1 MLLEAKGPGYG
12 PVDSCKGREALI
24 LVSQVVLG
32 NTGAMDSTK
41 IFSEHIQICEIPC
54 LSWFQLVKVLGSS
67 NKDKRLWQRFQMFS
81 LRRNTFLGYF
91 QMVFLQL
98 L

>member
-1 MLLEAKGPGYG
+1 MKDLSAMGNGLVLAPEINIKHYRDPISVLLEAKDPGYG

-41 IFSEHIQICEIPC
+41 IFMQK
-54 LSWFQLVKVLGSS
+54 WA
-67 NKDKRLWQRFQMFS
+67 R
-81 LRRNTFLGYF
+81 
-91 QMVFLQL
+91 
-98 L
+98 